1 MMIKQRLGNGI
12 EFVKT
17 KIMEN
22 KQRTGAVFCIL
33 LVLIGFFMPFMSA
46 KAGVSV
52 TGIMNNSLEI
62 ISPENNM
69 LSVSLGDFVLQ
80 KPIDEIT
87 VYNTKLGDIKLFDQS
102 VLGMLRNPIP
112 DKGVIGNVNEALSSS
127 ALDYLVDPKVQEII
141 ATRLAR
147 GDELNVILVNTWNAI
162 QDAKKIVGAV
172 NDISI
177 QARQSMNQ
185 VNETMAMID
194 GYKSTAN
201 GFVFVLF
208 VLMIGLMA
216 LILYKRAN
224 IKLSIVLSGIM
235 LFFFAAVGIGT
246 SIANNQIN
254 LQIAELVGQVNNSA
268 MELIRSVLTGTF
280 GDIGTFLANFIGEQA
295 NFLKMS
301 FSIQLNA
308 GYWVILLGLL
318 GSFILCILVGR
329 QNKKQSDDKQAT
341 AEVTTET
348 EEKAIEMIEGKAS
361 PEKDQLVEEENLTV

>member
-1 MMIKQRLGNGI
+1 MMIKRRLINGV
-12 EFVKT
+12 EFLKI

-46 KAGVSV
+46 KAEVSV
-52 TGIMNNSLEI
+52 TGIMNNTLEI

-87 VYNTKLGDIKLFDQS
+87 VYNTKLGDVKLFNQS
-102 VLGMLRNPIP
+102 VLGILRNPIP
-112 DKGVIGNVNEALSSS
+112 DKGVIGDVNEALSSS

-147 GDELNVILVNTWNAI
+147 GDKLNIILVSTWNAI

-172 NDISI
+172 NDVSI

-185 VNETMAMID
+185 VNETMATID

-216 LILYKRAN
+216 LVLYKRAN
-224 IKLSIVLSGIM
+224 INLSIVLSGIM
-235 LFFFAAVGIGT
+235 LFFFAAIGMGT
-246 SIANNQIN
+246 SIANNQIE

-280 GDIGTFLANFIGEQA
+280 GDIGTFIANYIGEQA

-329 QNKKQSDDKQAT
+329 QNKKQSGDIQAT
-341 AEVTTET
+341 AEIK
-348 EEKAIEMIEGKAS
+348 EKEIEMIECNELQ
-361 PEKDQLVEEENLTV
+361 EKDERIEEVN